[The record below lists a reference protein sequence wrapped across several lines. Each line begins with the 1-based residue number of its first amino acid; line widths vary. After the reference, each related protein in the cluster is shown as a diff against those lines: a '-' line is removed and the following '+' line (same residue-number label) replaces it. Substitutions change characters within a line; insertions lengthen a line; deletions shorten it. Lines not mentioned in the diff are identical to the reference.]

1 MVLMDIAGAVALIL
15 FGIRFLRKGLD
26 RLAGDRM
33 HHWVESMLQHRA
45 TAVLAGFAFG
55 SVAPSSTAQTLFAL
69 QLLNAGRIAADRVVI
84 FLLGANI
91 GITITVQLISFR
103 IFDYYS
109 LFLVLGLLGFQFG
122 RLETIRGI
130 GQGILGLG
138 FIFLAMT
145 LTSAAARQLA
155 GNADFATV
163 LNVATHYRLALV
175 IFAALAT
182 MVMQSSTATIGLT
195 LALGEA
201 GAVDLPMMVAVVV
214 GTNLGLGLT
223 SLIAGWR
230 TWEGRRLTLANL
242 VLRCLV
248 AAGMLLAFDPLVRA
262 LGVLGG
268 SLARH
273 GANLHT
279 GFNLIAALI
288 GIAGAGLLAGW
299 LDRLIRPA
307 ATAAAPTGAVS
318 THLDPRALEHPAFAL
333 ANASR
338 EILRQADEIRAM
350 LAGCWAAYQQGSADL
365 ARQVRQRDD
374 RVDEMNSAIKQYLS
388 LIPAEELNPRDS
400 ELRFGLLHFA
410 SQLESIGDI
419 IDRDMCAQVLKH
431 CERPKPLPPEDAADV
446 AEMQRRVER
455 RLDMAISVLTTRER
469 NLARQFLRDGETLK
483 NWCIDVQKRHYQRL
497 KPNDSDALQH
507 STYFLDMFNALRRIS
522 GHLNSI
528 GHTFATPRAA

>member
-1 MVLMDIAGAVALIL
+1 MVLMEIAGAIALIL

-26 RLAGDRM
+26 RLAGERM
-33 HHWVESMLQHRA
+33 HHWVESMQQRRA
-45 TAVLAGFAFG
+45 TALLAGFAFG
-55 SVAPSSTAQTLFAL
+55 AVAPSSTAQTLFAL
-69 QLLNAGRIAADRVVI
+69 QLLNAGRIAADRLVI

-122 RLETIRGI
+122 RAETIRGI
-130 GQGILGLG
+130 GQSILGLG
-138 FIFLAMT
+138 FVFLAMT
-145 LTSAAARQLA
+145 LTSTSARELA
-155 GNADFATV
+155 GNADFETV
-163 LNVATHYRLALV
+163 LTVATHYRVALV
-175 IFAALAT
+175 LFAALAT
-182 MVMQSSTATIGLT
+182 MLMQSSTASIGLT

-201 GAVDLPMMVAVVV
+201 GAVNLPMMVAVVI

-223 SLIAGWR
+223 SLVAGWR
-230 TWEGRRLTLANL
+230 TWDGRRLALANL
-242 VLRCLV
+242 VLKCVV
-248 AAGMLLAFDPLVRA
+248 AGGLLLAWDPLVRWLTDSGA
-262 LGVLGG
+262 
-268 SLARH
+268 SLARV

-279 GFNLIAALI
+279 GFNLVAALI
-288 GIAGAGLLAGW
+288 GIAVAGLLSGW
-299 LDRLIRPA
+299 LGRLLRPA
-307 ATAAAPTGAVS
+307 PVAAPAGAVS

-350 LAGCWAAYQQGSADL
+350 LAGVWAAYQQASADL

-374 RVDEMNSAIKQYLS
+374 HVDELHTAIKQYLS
-388 LIPAEELNPRDS
+388 LIPADELNPRDS

-410 SQLESIGDI
+410 SQLESIGDL
-419 IDRDMCAQVLKH
+419 IDRDLCAQVLKH
-431 CERPKPLPPEDAADV
+431 AERPAPLPAEDAADV

-455 RLDMAISVLTTRER
+455 RLDMAISVLTTRDR
-469 NLARQFLRDGETLK
+469 NLARQFLREGETLK
-483 NWCIDVQKRHYQRL
+483 NWCIDVQRRHYQRIN
-497 KPNDSDALQH
+497 PNDAGAIAS

-528 GHTFATPRAA
+528 GHTFAAARTP

>member
-1 MVLMDIAGAVALIL
+1 MVLMEIAGAIALIL

-33 HHWVESMLQHRA
+33 HHWVESMQQNRA
-45 TAVLAGFAFG
+45 TALLAGFAFG
-55 SVAPSSTAQTLFAL
+55 SVAPSSTAQTLFSL

-109 LFLVLGLLGFQFG
+109 LFLILGLLGFQFG
-122 RLETIRGI
+122 RVETIRGI
-130 GQGILGLG
+130 GQSILGLG

-145 LTSAAARQLA
+145 LTSASARQLA
-155 GNADFATV
+155 GNADFETV

-175 IFAALAT
+175 LFAALAT
-182 MVMQSSTATIGLT
+182 MLMQSSTASIGLT

-201 GAVDLPMMVAVVV
+201 GAVDLPMMVAVVI

-223 SLIAGWR
+223 SLVAGWR
-230 TWEGRRLTLANL
+230 SWEGRRLALANL
-242 VLRCLV
+242 LLKCLV
-248 AAGMLLAFDPLVRA
+248 AGGMLLAFDPLVSTLA
-262 LGVLGG
+262 GFGG

-273 GANLHT
+273 SANLHT
-279 GFNLIAALI
+279 AFNLIAALI
-288 GIAGAGLLAGW
+288 GIAGAGLLSGW
-299 LDRLIRPA
+299 LERLIRPA
-307 ATAAAPTGAVS
+307 PAAAPVGAAS
-318 THLDPRALEHPAFAL
+318 SHLDLRALEHPAFAL

-350 LAGCWAAYQQGSADL
+350 LAGCWAAYQQGSAEL
-365 ARQVRQRDD
+365 ARQVRLRDD

-419 IDRDMCAQVLKH
+419 IDRDLCAQVLKH

-469 NLARQFLRDGETLK
+469 HLARQFLRDGETLK

-497 KPNDSDALQH
+497 NPNDSDALQF

-528 GHTFATPRAA
+528 GHTFAIARTG

>member
-1 MVLMDIAGAVALIL
+1 MVLIDIAGAIALIL

-26 RLAGDRM
+26 RLAGERM
-33 HHWVESMLQHRA
+33 HQWVESMQQRRA
-45 TAVLAGFAFG
+45 TALLAGFAFG
-55 SVAPSSTAQTLFAL
+55 AVAPSSTAQTLFAL
-69 QLLNAGRIAADRVVI
+69 QLLNAGRIAADRLVI

-122 RLETIRGI
+122 RAETIRGI

-145 LTSAAARQLA
+145 LTSASARQLA
-155 GNADFATV
+155 GNADFETV

-175 IFAALAT
+175 LFAALAT
-182 MVMQSSTATIGLT
+182 MLMQSSTASIGLT

-201 GAVDLPMMVAVVV
+201 GAVDLPMMVAVVI

-223 SLIAGWR
+223 SLVAGWR
-230 TWEGRRLTLANL
+230 TWEGRRLALANL
-242 VLRCLV
+242 LLKCLV
-248 AAGMLLAFDPLVRA
+248 AGGMLLAFDPLVGTLAA
-262 LGVLGG
+262 LPG

-279 GFNLIAALI
+279 AFNLIAALI
-288 GIAGAGLLAGW
+288 GIAGAGLLSGW
-299 LDRLIRPA
+299 LERLIRPA
-307 ATAAAPTGAVS
+307 PSAPAGAVP

-350 LAGCWAAYQQGSADL
+350 LAGCWAAYQQGSAEL

-410 SQLESIGDI
+410 SQLESVGDI
-419 IDRDMCAQVLKH
+419 IDRDLCAQVLKH
-431 CERPKPLPPEDAADV
+431 SERPKPLPPEDGADL

-455 RLDMAISVLTTRER
+455 RLDTAISVLTTRER
-469 NLARQFLRDGETLK
+469 SLARQFLRDGETLK

-497 KPNDSDALQH
+497 NPNDSGTLDA

-528 GHTFATPRAA
+528 GHTFAVARTP

>member
-1 MVLMDIAGAVALIL
+1 MVLMEIAGAIALIL

-33 HHWVESMLQHRA
+33 QRWAETMQQHRA
-45 TAVLAGFAFG
+45 TALLAGFAFG

-109 LFLVLGLLGFQFG
+109 LFLVLGLIGFQFG
-122 RLETIRGI
+122 RGEKIRGI
-130 GQGILGLG
+130 GQSILGLG

-145 LTSAAARQLA
+145 LTSASARQLA
-155 GNADFATV
+155 GNADFETV
-163 LNVATHYRLALV
+163 LNVAAHYRLALV
-175 IFAALAT
+175 LFAALAT
-182 MVMQSSTATIGLT
+182 MLMQSSTASIGLT

-201 GAVDLPMMVAVVV
+201 GAVDLPMMVAVVI

-230 TWEGRRLTLANL
+230 TWEGRRLALANL
-242 VLRCLV
+242 LLKCLV
-248 AAGMLLAFDPLVRA
+248 AAGMLLAFDPLVSTLA
-262 LGVLGG
+262 GLGG

-279 GFNLIAALI
+279 AFNLIAALI

-307 ATAAAPTGAVS
+307 PVAAPAGTV

-350 LAGCWAAYQQGSADL
+350 LAGCWTAYQQGSAEL

-419 IDRDMCAQVLKH
+419 IDRDLCAQVLKH
-431 CERPKPLPPEDAADV
+431 SERPRPLPPEDAADV
-446 AEMQRRVER
+446 AEMQRRVAR

-469 NLARQFLRDGETLK
+469 HLARQFLRDGETLK
-483 NWCIDVQKRHYQRL
+483 NWCIDVQKRHYQRIN
-497 KPNDSDALQH
+497 PNDSDALQL

-528 GHTFATPRAA
+528 GHTFAITRTG

>member
-1 MVLMDIAGAVALIL
+1 MVLMEIAGAIALIL

-26 RLAGDRM
+26 RLAGERM
-33 HHWVESMLQHRA
+33 HHWVESMQQRRT
-45 TAVLAGFAFG
+45 TALLAGFAFG
-55 SVAPSSTAQTLFAL
+55 AVAPSSTAQTLFAL
-69 QLLNAGRIAADRVVI
+69 QLLNAGRIAADRLVI

-122 RLETIRGI
+122 RAETIRGI
-130 GQGILGLG
+130 GQSILGLG
-138 FIFLAMT
+138 FVFLAMT
-145 LTSAAARQLA
+145 LTSATARELA
-155 GNADFATV
+155 GNADFETV
-163 LNVATHYRLALV
+163 LTVATHYRVALV
-175 IFAALAT
+175 LFAALAT
-182 MVMQSSTATIGLT
+182 MLMQSSTASIGLT

-201 GAVDLPMMVAVVV
+201 GAVNLPMMVAVVI

-223 SLIAGWR
+223 SLVAGWR
-230 TWEGRRLTLANL
+230 TWDGRRLALANL
-242 VLRCLV
+242 VLKCVV
-248 AAGMLLAFDPLVRA
+248 AGGLLLAWDPLVRWLTDSGA
-262 LGVLGG
+262 
-268 SLARH
+268 SLARV

-279 GFNLIAALI
+279 GFNLVAALI
-288 GIAGAGLLAGW
+288 GIAVAGLLSGW
-299 LDRLIRPA
+299 LGRLLRPA
-307 ATAAAPTGAVS
+307 PVAAPAGAVS

-350 LAGCWAAYQQGSADL
+350 LAGVWAAYQQASADL

-374 RVDEMNSAIKQYLS
+374 HVDELHTAIKQYLS
-388 LIPAEELNPRDS
+388 LIPADELNPRDS

-410 SQLESIGDI
+410 SQLESIGDL
-419 IDRDMCAQVLKH
+419 IDRDLCAQVLKH
-431 CERPKPLPPEDAADV
+431 AERPAPLPAEDAADV

-455 RLDMAISVLTTRER
+455 RLDMAISVLTTRDR
-469 NLARQFLRDGETLK
+469 NLARQFLREGETLK
-483 NWCIDVQKRHYQRL
+483 NWCIDVQRRHYQRIN
-497 KPNDSDALQH
+497 PNDAGAIAS

-528 GHTFATPRAA
+528 GHTFAAARTP